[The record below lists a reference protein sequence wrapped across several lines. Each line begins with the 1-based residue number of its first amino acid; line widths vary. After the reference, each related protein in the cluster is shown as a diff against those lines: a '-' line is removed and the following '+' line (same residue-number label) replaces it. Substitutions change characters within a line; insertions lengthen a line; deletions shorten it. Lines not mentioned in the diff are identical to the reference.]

1 MQERAIF
8 YICTKRARLIPITP
22 GQSDYLKTVSKG
34 EVNYETWF
42 GNFFVLFCLPTE
54 E

>member
-42 GNFFVLFCLPTE
+42 GIFFCLPTE